1 MPPKKVVEEEVLG
14 PWSLGRFSS
23 NLKVRVR
30 VRARDDDDG
39 WLGSRARSRRVMK
52 D

>member
-1 MPPKKVVEEEVLG
+1 
-14 PWSLGRFSS
+14 
-23 NLKVRVR
+23 VR